1 MWLASPSI
9 TLCLSGF
16 LIGSLFLA
24 WAGSQNLSLGE
35 ETGEWLRQETN
46 DDDDRVSVAPP
57 FPDQVGDHFISG
69 KAMRLQKEEPEG
81 QPVVREQEFWNSELL
96 LFTLCMW
103 GWGWGASLPPP
114 KISEV
119 FFVFFFFF

>member
-1 MWLASPSI
+1 M
-9 TLCLSGF
+9 
-16 LIGSLFLA
+16 
-24 WAGSQNLSLGE
+24 
-35 ETGEWLRQETN
+35 GEWLRQETN

-69 KAMRLQKEEPEG
+69 KAMRLQREEPEG

-96 LFTLCMW
+96 LTLCMW
-103 GWGWGASLPPP
+103 GWGWGASPPPP

-119 FFVFFFFF
+119 FFVFYFF